1 MTSYYEATVTKFIG
15 IDEDEKG
22 LFVTIPSE
30 KDMDVRYELRCEES
44 DTSVEV
50 TSCSCKGHQYTG
62 HCKHREIVQGMW
74 DRLYRSNAIKEAA
87 KQEASK
93 PVATAETYTMSD
105 ELCEKLKKLAS
116 LSEKKLEEKAVI
128 VEETTKK
135 VVEIHGN
142 LNGAQQSASFFA
154 NLPSRQ
160 KIAS

>member
-1 MTSYYEATVTKFIG
+1 MVTRKEQRSVLVLRRYFIKK
-15 IDEDEKG
+15 DYAPKG
-22 LFVTIPSE
+22 LHKGDIVLIVRNDAE
-30 KDMDVRYELRCEES
+30 KEYEVILRRRNKAH
-44 DTSVEV
+44 
-50 TSCSCKGHQYTG
+50 SCSCPSYKQCYHIIYAKNT
-62 HCKHREIVQGMW
+62 E
-74 DRLYRSNAIKEAA
+74 NARYDAAKEAA

-93 PVATAETYTMSD
+93 PVATAETYEMSD

-116 LSEKKLEEKAVI
+116 LSETKLEEKAVI
-128 VEETTKK
+128 AEETTKK